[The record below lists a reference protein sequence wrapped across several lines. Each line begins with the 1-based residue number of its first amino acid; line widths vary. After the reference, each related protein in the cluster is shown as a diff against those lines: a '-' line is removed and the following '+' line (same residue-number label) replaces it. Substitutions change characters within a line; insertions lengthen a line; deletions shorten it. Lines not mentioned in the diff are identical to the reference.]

1 MKTPM
6 QEMIEFMKEKLKED
20 TLHYNTHPSNGGLI
34 AIRMSQFYL
43 EIAESMLEKEK
54 EVIMDAYWEGGHMGF
69 QYQVLNVRNTTTKP
83 LKPKRNDKQ

>member
-54 EVIMDAYWEGGHMGF
+54 EVMCEF
-69 QYQVLNVRNTTTKP
+69 QSIGQNRDFWVNYYDNEQCFDQTFNTK
-83 LKPKRNDKQ
+83 KK

>member
-43 EIAESMLEKEK
+43 EIAESMLTKEK
-54 EVIMDAYWEGGHMGF
+54 EFFEVALRWGDADLDDF
-69 QYQVLNVRNTTTKP
+69 VTKP
-83 LKPKRNDKQ
+83 YEYYKAIYNIKEK

>member
-1 MKTPM
+1 M

-43 EIAESMLEKEK
+43 EIAESMLEKTSIHYK
-54 EVIMDAYWEGGHMGF
+54 ET
-69 QYQVLNVRNTTTKP
+69 N
-83 LKPKRNDKQ
+83 

>member
-43 EIAESMLEKEK
+43 EIAESMLEKEQKVAQLYAEFAIECDRK
-54 EVIMDAYWEGGHMGF
+54 E
-69 QYQVLNVRNTTTKP
+69 LKP
-83 LKPKRNDKQ
+83 LDFNGFLNL